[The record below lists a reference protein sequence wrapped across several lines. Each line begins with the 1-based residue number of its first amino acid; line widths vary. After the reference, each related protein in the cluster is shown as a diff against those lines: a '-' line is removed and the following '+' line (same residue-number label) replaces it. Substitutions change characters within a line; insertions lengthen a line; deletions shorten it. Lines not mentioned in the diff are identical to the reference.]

1 MNKPLEQVAV
11 CELFP
16 ALEREVVLVG
26 DCVTGVSV
34 KFGFEARGLESF

>member
-16 ALEREVVLVG
+16 ALERELVLVG
-26 DCVTGVSV
+26 DCVACVSV
-34 KFGFEARGLESF
+34 EIGFEVRGLKSF